1 MTARQLVRR
10 RSLALATL
18 VWAGLTLTLA
28 GAVQAQEALPRPVK
42 PRANIP
48 RSEIER
54 ERARFALPDDSLRAP
69 AQDSARGPNLAERRN
84 ELTQEGFPS
93 RDSLFQ
99 TLMRVP
105 GFEAVEYRGD
115 EVRLAVPRQS
125 IRLGGKAQLN
135 RGEQVLTADTIRY
148 LGEDRFL
155 WARGGITM
163 TGANQMEVKSDSV
176 AFYDLDRLKG
186 TIFEAESSIAVSG
199 TEWRVFGNVIP
210 VSQDTL
216 YANKSGFTSC
226 DQEEPHY
233 TFRTGHLK
241 VVSQNVI
248 VAWPVVLY
256 VANVPVLWLPFFA
269 QDIRP
274 GRRSGILPPRF
285 GFNDI
290 IRTSDGF
297 SRHISDFGYY
307 WAISPYLDAQ
317 ATVDW
322 FSGNYTRL
330 NGSFR
335 YRFLK
340 KFMRGSVSA
349 SRTFGSSGNN
359 TALSFVHDQELGL
372 RTTLRA
378 SGRYVRDTRLLQD
391 RSFDPTLQTQTIDSD
406 VGLTHRTSAVNLSA
420 SARRQQF
427 LSTDNRVESTLPSV
441 SLSFSPITLIGA
453 RSVSGRLIWTGAT
466 RFSRRSSVRDSADD
480 QTTSTAS
487 LTNSFRLGQFN
498 LRSTGDFDDLSVTP
512 LDPANPT
519 LSPRTTIRWR
529 SSANYQLDLFG
540 STRLSPT
547 YSLEG
552 GWFKS
557 QDTANDFVAIPR
569 RSSAGARLST
579 DLYGFYPGFGPLTR
593 IRHKISPS
601 FTWSYVPEVAVDSAQ
616 LAIPNFPGTNG
627 NARNLLRITLRQTFE
642 AKVRAARPDSVGAA
656 GEAGPVLGP
665 VAEPAPDSVSEPDT
679 QPGAQDA
686 APRRRQVERSLTLLA
701 INSSGIEFDFE
712 RAKLDEPAL
721 ITERLTNSV
730 SSDLLRG
737 LSLNM
742 THDLFEGSGPTRD
755 FSPFLSR
762 LSASFSI
769 RGSGGRSFVPNNRD
783 AGRDPFLDQRVSS
796 RDELSRFD
804 SARSPR
810 ARGDQSWSL
819 SLSYSLLRVRPT
831 EPGQK
836 RQTVEG
842 NLSFHPS
849 PNWSA
854 RWSTQYDFTT
864 KEFGQQFITLDR
876 DLHRWQASFQ
886 FARSPNGNV
895 LFQVILQLRDAPELK
910 IDYDQRTDPPIR

>member
-1 MTARQLVRR
+1 MTSRSPSQRANLARAALVWTG
-10 RSLALATL
+10 LALI
-18 VWAGLTLTLA
+18 LA
-28 GAVQAQEALPRPVK
+28 GAAPAQEAAPRPVN
-42 PRANIP
+42 PRNVRP
-48 RSEIER
+48 QSEIER

-69 AQDSARGPNLAERRN
+69 VQDSAESTGLAERR
-84 ELTQEGFPS
+84 EGLSQDGFPA

-99 TLMRVP
+99 ALLRMP
-105 GFEAVEYRGD
+105 GYEAVEYRGD
-115 EVRLAVPRQS
+115 EVRLAVPRQA
-125 IRLGGKAQLN
+125 IRLGGEAQLN
-135 RGEQVLTADTIRY
+135 RGNQVLTADTIRY

-155 WARGGITM
+155 WAKGGITLL
-163 TGANQMEVKSDSV
+163 GAQMEVKSDSV

-186 TIFEAESSIAVSG
+186 TIFDAESSIQVSG
-199 TEWRVFGNVIP
+199 TKWRVFGNVIP

-216 YANKSGFTSC
+216 YANRSGFTSC

-233 TFRTGHLK
+233 TFRAGHLK

-256 VANVPVLWLPFFA
+256 VANVPVFWLPFFA

-307 WAISPYLDAQ
+307 WAISPYLDTQ

-372 RTTLRA
+372 RTTLKA

-391 RSFDPTLQTQTIDSD
+391 RSFDPSLQTQTIDSD
-406 VGLTHRTSAVNLSA
+406 IGLTHRTSAVNLSA

-427 LSTDNRVESTLPSV
+427 LSTDNRVESTFPSV
-441 SLSFSPITLIGA
+441 NLSFSPITLIGA

-466 RFSRRSSVRDSADD
+466 RFNRRSSVRDSADD
-480 QTTSTAS
+480 QTTTMAS
-487 LTNSFRLGQFN
+487 LTSALRLGKFN
-498 LRSTGDFDDLSVTP
+498 LRSSGDLDDLSVRP
-512 LDPANPT
+512 LDPANPIA
-519 LSPRTTIRWR
+519 SPRTSIRWR
-529 SSANYQLDLFG
+529 SSAAYQLDLFG
-540 STRLSPT
+540 STRLLPT
-547 YSLEG
+547 YSVEG

-557 QDTANDFVAIPR
+557 QDTSNEFIAIPG
-569 RSSAGARLST
+569 RSSAGATLST
-579 DLYGFYPGFGPLTR
+579 DLYGFYPGFGPLAR

-601 FTWSYVPEVAVDSAQ
+601 FRWSYVPEVAVDSAQ
-616 LAIPNFPGTNG
+616 LAIPNFPVTSGD
-627 NARNLLRITLRQTFE
+627 ARNLLRISLRQTFE
-642 AKVRAARPDSVGAA
+642 AKVRAATADSTEEAVGE
-656 GEAGPVLGP
+656 EAPGSAETGPTATV
-665 VAEPAPDSVSEPDT
+665 
-679 QPGAQDA
+679 QDA
-686 APRRRQVERSLTLLA
+686 TPRRRQVERSLTLLA
-701 INSSGIEFDFE
+701 INSSGIAFDFE
-712 RAKLDEPAL
+712 RAKRGEPAL
-721 ITERLTNSV
+721 ITEQLTNSV

-737 LSLNM
+737 LSVNM
-742 THDLFEGSGPTRD
+742 THDLFEGTGPTRD
-755 FSPFLSR
+755 FNPFLSR
-762 LSASFSI
+762 LSASFSL
-769 RGSGGRSFVPNNRD
+769 RGSGVSGFRADNRD
-783 AGRDPFLDQRVSS
+783 AGRDPFLDQRLDS
-796 RDELSRFD
+796 REDLSRTR
-804 SARSPR
+804 STAARSFGR
-810 ARGDQSWSL
+810 DGDRSWSL

-831 EPGQK
+831 EPGEK
-836 RQTVEG
+836 RQTIEG
-842 NLSFHPS
+842 NLSFHPT

-854 RWSTQYDFTT
+854 RWSTQYDFSA

-876 DLHRWQASFQ
+876 DLHRWLASFQ

>member
-1 MTARQLVRR
+1 V
-10 RSLALATL
+10 
-18 VWAGLTLTLA
+18 TLA
-28 GAVQAQEALPRPVK
+28 GAAPAQEAAPRPVN
-42 PRANIP
+42 PRRNIP
-48 RSEIER
+48 QSEIER

-69 AQDSARGPNLAERRN
+69 AQDSAATISLAERKDD
-84 ELTQEGFPS
+84 LSQDGFPA

-99 TLMRVP
+99 ALIRVP
-105 GFEAVEYRGD
+105 GYEAVEYRGD
-115 EVRLAVPRQS
+115 EVRLAVPRQA

-155 WARGGITM
+155 WAKGGITM
-163 TGANQMEVKSDSV
+163 TGADQMEVKSDSV

-186 TIFEAESSIAVSG
+186 TIFAAESSISVGG
-199 TEWRVFGNVIP
+199 TKWRVFGNVIP

-233 TFRTGHLK
+233 TFRAGHLK
-241 VVSQNVI
+241 VVSQDVI

-372 RTTLRA
+372 RTTLKA

-427 LSTDNRVESTLPSV
+427 LSTDNRVESTLPSI
-441 SLSFSPITLIGA
+441 SLSFSPITLIGS
-453 RSVSGRLIWTGAT
+453 RSVSSRLIWTGAT
-466 RFSRRSSVRDSADD
+466 RFNRRSSVRDSADD
-480 QTTSTAS
+480 QTTSTAN
-487 LTNSFRLGQFN
+487 LTNAFRLGKFN
-498 LRSTGDFDDLSVTP
+498 LRSSGDLDDLSVTP
-512 LDPANPT
+512 IDPVNPMV
-519 LSPRTTIRWR
+519 SPRTTIRWR
-529 SSANYQLDLFG
+529 SSADYQLDLFG
-540 STRLSPT
+540 STRFSPT

-557 QDTANDFVAIPR
+557 QDTSNEFVAIPGR
-569 RSSAGARLST
+569 VSAGATLST
-579 DLYGFYPGFGPLTR
+579 DLFGFYPGFGPLAR

-601 FTWSYVPEVAVDSAQ
+601 FRWSYVPEVAVDSAQ
-616 LAIPNFPGTNG
+616 LAIPSFPVTSGD
-627 NARNLLRITLRQTFE
+627 ARNLLRISLRQTFE
-642 AKVRAARPDSVGAA
+642 AKIRAAAADSTEKIDAEETPEPIAELAPQG
-656 GEAGPVLGP
+656 GPRDGP
-665 VAEPAPDSVSEPDT
+665 
-679 QPGAQDA
+679 
-686 APRRRQVERSLTLLA
+686 PRRREVERSLTLLA

-712 RAKLDEPAL
+712 RAKRGEPAL
-721 ITERLTNSV
+721 ITEQLTNSV

-737 LSLNM
+737 LSVNM
-742 THDLFEGSGPTRD
+742 THDLFEGTGTTRD

-762 LSASFSI
+762 LSASFSL
-769 RGSGGRSFVPNNRD
+769 RGSGRGGFASDNRD
-783 AGRDPFLDQRVSS
+783 AGRDPFLDQRLDS
-796 RDELSRFD
+796 REDLSRFGS
-804 SARSPR
+804 SATRSLR
-810 ARGDQSWSL
+810 ANRDQSWSL

-831 EPGQK
+831 EPGDK

-849 PNWSA
+849 PHWSA

-876 DLHRWQASFQ
+876 DLHRWLASFQ